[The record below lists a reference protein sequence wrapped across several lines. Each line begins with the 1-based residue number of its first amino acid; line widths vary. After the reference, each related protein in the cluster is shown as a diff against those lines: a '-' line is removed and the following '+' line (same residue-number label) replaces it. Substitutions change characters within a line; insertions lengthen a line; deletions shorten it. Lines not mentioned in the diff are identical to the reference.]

1 MNPTSHLPSRLIY
14 PPPRSHPQKGD
25 EGGAREK
32 KKIKKEKKKKG
43 EKLER
48 EREKERKRENIF
60 SLREKRK
67 KREKNKILS
76 FCFRF
81 LLQCTTTHASALTC
95 ILLFLLFSNYH
106 HMVELIY

>member
-1 MNPTSHLPSRLIY
+1 M
-14 PPPRSHPQKGD
+14 
-25 EGGAREK
+25 REALERK
-32 KKIKKEKKKKG
+32 KKLRRKKRRKERSW
-43 EKLER
+43 R

-81 LLQCTTTHASALTC
+81 LLQCTTTNVRALPM
-95 ILLFLLFSNYH
+95 LVL
-106 HMVELIY
+106 